1 MGTDILEEAAASFL
15 RVKDEVV
22 ESSITLVLNR
32 LVGITSLKTV
42 FTRT

>member
-1 MGTDILEEAAASFL
+1 MSTDILEEAAASVL

-22 ESSITLVLNR
+22 ETPITAVLNR

-42 FTRT
+42 FTRA

>member
-15 RVKDEVV
+15 RVKDEAV
-22 ESSITLVLNR
+22 ETSITVVLNR

-42 FTRT
+42 FTRA